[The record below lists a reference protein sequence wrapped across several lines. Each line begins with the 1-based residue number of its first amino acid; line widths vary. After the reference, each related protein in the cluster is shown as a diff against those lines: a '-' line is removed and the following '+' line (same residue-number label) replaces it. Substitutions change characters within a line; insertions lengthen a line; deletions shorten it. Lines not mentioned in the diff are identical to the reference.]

1 MVLLSYVKRLRSSTL
16 SKIVEENKE
25 FVVFI
30 LTHGRPQKVV
40 TVNALKKAGYTGKT
54 YFIIDNEDKTAE
66 QYVQLYGKDNVI
78 VFNKKEIADTIDEGN
93 NFDDRR
99 ATVHAR
105 NASFK
110 IAESLGVK
118 YFILLEDDY
127 ENFEYR
133 YPSSDG
139 QKLMG
144 VDIDNLDKVFELH
157 LEFFKS
163 STFTSIALAQNGD
176 YIGGIENA
184 NATTKRLL
192 RKCMNSFFCS
202 TDRPFR
208 FVGQFNDD
216 VNTYVTLGSRGNL
229 FATIPMISLRQTPT
243 QKTKSGMTEVY
254 LKYGT
259 YCKSFTTVMMH
270 PSGVRVAILNSS
282 NPRIHHSI
290 KWINT
295 VPVIV
300 DEKYKKNKFD
310 LSWFIRNNKSPQNM
324 PVGEDGKTIWNR
336 SKQTSEGLLE
346 CVKRGAGLEEQPK
359 TIPCIKPDSK

>member
-1 MVLLSYVKRLRSSTL
+1 M
-16 SKIVEENKE
+16 SKIIEENKE

-66 QYVQLYGKDNVI
+66 QYVQLYGKENVI

-133 YPSSDG
+133 YPNSDG

-144 VDIDNLDKVFELH
+144 IDIDNLDKVFELH

-163 STFTSIALAQNGD
+163 SAFTSIALAQNGD

-270 PSGVRVAILNSS
+270 PSGVKVAILNSS

-295 VPVIV
+295 VPVII
-300 DEKYKKNKFD
+300 DETHKKPYRAFRPTPSTSKEIDKIYGEARQGVIF
-310 LSWFIRNNKSPQNM
+310 M
-324 PVGEDGKTIWNR
+324 PKGETGAEIWAR
-336 SKQTSEGLLE
+336 SKQSEADRLE
-346 CVKRGAGLEEQPK
+346 CIRRGAG
-359 TIPCIKPDSK
+359 TAV

>member
-1 MVLLSYVKRLRSSTL
+1 M
-16 SKIVEENKE
+16 
-25 FVVFI
+25 
-30 LTHGRPQKVV
+30 
-40 TVNALKKAGYTGKT
+40 
-54 YFIIDNEDKTAE
+54 
-66 QYVQLYGKDNVI
+66 
-78 VFNKKEIADTIDEGN
+78 
-93 NFDDRR
+93 
-99 ATVHAR
+99 
-105 NASFK
+105 
-110 IAESLGVK
+110 
-118 YFILLEDDY
+118 
-127 ENFEYR
+127 
-133 YPSSDG
+133 
-139 QKLMG
+139 
-144 VDIDNLDKVFELH
+144 
-157 LEFFKS
+157 
-163 STFTSIALAQNGD
+163 
-176 YIGGIENA
+176 
-184 NATTKRLL
+184 LL